1 MVKVIRMASVTAQNF
16 IDVMNISDST
26 TNMEYVLDLAIDT
39 LNLYGA
45 TTINNMVGSAGS
57 KTVTLTSKQR
67 GGVFHLARIIYRDFY
82 KEAGKTTSIGGLTVT
97 AIELLANPTVESA
110 IEKIARRL
118 STVDFHVGE
127 DTSGIE

>member
-1 MVKVIRMASVTAQNF
+1 MASVSASDF
-16 IDVMNISDST
+16 INVMGITDST

-45 TTINNMVGSAGS
+45 ESIDNMSGGPP

-67 GGVFHLARIIYRDFY
+67 GGVFHLARVIYFEFFKDRRS
-82 KEAGKTTSIGGLTVT
+82 ASGGGINVT
-97 AIELLANPTVESA
+97 AIELLANPTVMSA
-110 IEKIARRL
+110 VEKIAKKL

-127 DTSGIE
+127 DTSGLE